1 MFKDIV
7 KASRS
12 YRGYD
17 ESYRFSR
24 EELEDFVD
32 CARFAPSSVNAQPFR
47 YYLAWE
53 NGEVDRIQKLT
64 NWARALPQMQL
75 PHPGMCPTGFII
87 ICQDLNLGASIP
99 RYQKDV
105 GIVAQTMLLA
115 AAERGLGGCMIGN
128 YNADSVKKELHL
140 AENLAPVLI
149 VAFGKPAEK
158 IVIKEIEEGEN
169 IAYYRDE
176 NDVHYVPKRKH
187 YNKEIKNSQ
196 YHTLFP
202 KVRSMTTPHQ
212 LKLKRESG
220 YNHYG
225 YRCIC
230 KSS

>member
-53 NGEVDRIQKLT
+53 KEEVDRIQKLT

-115 AAERGLGGCMIGN
+115 AAEKGLGGCMIGN
-128 YNADSVKKELHL
+128 YNADSVKKEFALLMQFEGDKKSRRH
-140 AENLAPVLI
+140 VL
-149 VAFGKPAEK
+149 
-158 IVIKEIEEGEN
+158 
-169 IAYYRDE
+169 
-176 NDVHYVPKRKH
+176 
-187 YNKEIKNSQ
+187 
-196 YHTLFP
+196 
-202 KVRSMTTPHQ
+202 
-212 LKLKRESG
+212 
-220 YNHYG
+220 
-225 YRCIC
+225 YRCTASRPNITSKTVEEQVQPQTTKVTITAMPL
-230 KSS
+230 KSAKHITKASIDNTETNKAVYDAWFTAVKSPTFT

>member
-53 NGEVDRIQKLT
+53 KEEVDRIQKLT

-75 PHPGMCPTGFII
+75 PHPGMCPTGFIV

-105 GIVAQTMLLA
+105 GIVAQADAGDQRKKFLVAVIPRAGTA
-115 AAERGLGGCMIGN
+115 GPQNRGLYITC
-128 YNADSVKKELHL
+128 S
-140 AENLAPVLI
+140 
-149 VAFGKPAEK
+149 GK
-158 IVIKEIEEGEN
+158 
-169 IAYYRDE
+169 
-176 NDVHYVPKRKH
+176 
-187 YNKEIKNSQ
+187 
-196 YHTLFP
+196 
-202 KVRSMTTPHQ
+202 HQ
-212 LKLKRESG
+212 
-220 YNHYG
+220 NH
-225 YRCIC
+225 
-230 KSS
+230 STNPT

>member
-1 MFKDIV
+1 MRERYGRINMFKDIV

-53 NGEVDRIQKLT
+53 NEEVDRIQKLT

-87 ICQDLNLGASIP
+87 ICQDLN
-99 RYQKDV
+99 
-105 GIVAQTMLLA
+105 
-115 AAERGLGGCMIGN
+115 
-128 YNADSVKKELHL
+128 L

-176 NDVHYVPKRKH
+176 NDVHYVPKRKL
-187 YNKEIKNSQ
+187 EDIIIK
-196 YHTLFP
+196 
-202 KVRSMTTPHQ
+202 K
-212 LKLKRESG
+212 
-220 YNHYG
+220 
-225 YRCIC
+225 
-230 KSS
+230 

>member
-53 NGEVDRIQKLT
+53 KEEVDRIQKLT
-64 NWARALPQMQL
+64 NWARALPEMQL
-75 PHPGMCPTGFII
+75 PHPGKCPTGFII

-105 GIVAQTMLLA
+105 GIVAQTMLLSA
-115 AAERGLGGCMIGN
+115 TEKGLGGCMIGSF
-128 YNADSVKKELHL
+128 NAGGIREELKLPEYLVPMLVVAIGEPKETI
-140 AENLAPVLI
+140 VL
-149 VAFGKPAEK
+149 
-158 IVIKEIEEGEN
+158 KEIDEGES

-176 NDVHYVPKRKH
+176 NDVHYVPKRK
-187 YNKEIKNSQ
+187 
-196 YHTLFP
+196 
-202 KVRSMTTPHQ
+202 
-212 LKLKRESG
+212 LKDIILKAGE
-220 YNHYG
+220 
-225 YRCIC
+225 
-230 KSS
+230 